1 MQGLSAVSMGHASTS
16 GRVRYLTQPGRQYFV
31 PREKRRESTI
41 CRERL
46 EDIPTLI
53 ELRQFERAL
62 TGTENRIT
70 RSYPPAGRASDRAV
84 VREEEAS

>member
-1 MQGLSAVSMGHASTS
+1 MQGLSAVSTGHAVTS
-16 GRVRYLTQPGRQYFV
+16 GRVRYLTQPGRLYFV

-41 CRERL
+41 CPERL
-46 EDIPTLI
+46 EDIPALT

-62 TGTENRIT
+62 TGPGGLT
-70 RSYPPAGRASDRAV
+70 RPAGRASDRAV

>member
-1 MQGLSAVSMGHASTS
+1 MQGLSAVSTGHASTS
-16 GRVRYLTQPGRQYFV
+16 GRVRYLTQPGRLYFV

-41 CRERL
+41 CPERL
-46 EDIPTLI
+46 EDIPALT

-62 TGTENRIT
+62 TGTE
-70 RSYPPAGRASDRAV
+70 RSYPAGGACDRAV

>member
-1 MQGLSAVSMGHASTS
+1 MQGLSALNAGSLCRVTGHASTS
-16 GRVRYLTQPGRQYFV
+16 GRVRYLTQPGRLYFV

-46 EDIPTLI
+46 EDIPALT

-62 TGTENRIT
+62 TGTE
-70 RSYPPAGRASDRAV
+70 RSYPAGRASM
-84 VREEEAS
+84 

>member
-1 MQGLSAVSMGHASTS
+1 MGHASTS
-16 GRVRYLTQPGRQYFV
+16 GRVRYLTQPRRLYFV

-62 TGTENRIT
+62 TGTDNRIT
-70 RSYPPAGRASDRAV
+70 MC
-84 VREEEAS
+84 